1 MHWQRFPFGRLAGF
15 VAPRLRLITLLA
27 LLAASGAAGCAS
39 TSWVDVRKQ
48 QRNVLA
54 TQLTMATSDGS
65 HLSGRTMLLLRR
77 YDLVDRLEGDPCTLL
92 VELREIFNREPT
104 ADKLYSLAELAYW
117 SGQKAELTHPQKAL
131 ELYGSAVLHSY
142 LYLFDDRFAHL
153 RNPYDPEFR
162 GACDL
167 YNGALESALRNIK
180 RAGQLRP
187 GTTQIVKAADHSI
200 HLTIALRGSGW
211 QAEDFDSFEFVSDFV
226 VKGLKN
232 QYHTYGL
239 GVPLIAMQH
248 KRQHGEAV
256 DRYYPPEMSMPTTAF
271 LRMLPNGDDAHTQ
284 HTALLELYDP
294 LNSADIEIAGRRVP
308 LESDLST
315 PLAYLLNQPKLQK
328 KLDQPTLGLLDPE
341 ATGQLDGLF
350 MLEPYQ
356 PGKIPVLMVHGLWSS
371 PITWME
377 MFNDL
382 RGVPEINDHYQFWF
396 YLYPTGQPFWY
407 SAKKLRDD
415 LAAMRRTLDPQHEE
429 PALDQMVLVGHSMG
443 GLVAKMQT
451 LESGDD
457 YWKVVSK
464 EPFEVVKASHEVK
477 EDLGE
482 TFFFHP
488 NPAVRRLIT
497 IGTPFRGSHFANSTT
512 AWLGS
517 KLITLP
523 KMLVR
528 GGEQLHRDNPNFFA
542 KNNLID
548 VPTAIDALSPTSPV
562 FPVMLASH
570 HLPSVKYHNVV
581 GRIQTDR
588 VVNYMIGG
596 EGDGLV
602 TLQSAHLD
610 DAESEI
616 IVAAEHSNLHR
627 HPRTVLEVRRILM
640 EHLDDLRSF
649 PHRLERL
656 PDTAS
661 LAPTALPPA
670 VQIQRRR

>member
-1 MHWQRFPFGRLAGF
+1 M
-15 VAPRLRLITLLA
+15 V
-27 LLAASGAAGCAS
+27 
-39 TSWVDVRKQ
+39 
-48 QRNVLA
+48 N
-54 TQLTMATSDGS
+54 
-65 HLSGRTMLLLRR
+65 
-77 YDLVDRLEGDPCTLL
+77 
-92 VELREIFNREPT
+92 
-104 ADKLYSLAELAYW
+104 
-117 SGQKAELTHPQKAL
+117 
-131 ELYGSAVLHSY
+131 
-142 LYLFDDRFAHL
+142 
-153 RNPYDPEFR
+153 
-162 GACDL
+162 
-167 YNGALESALRNIK
+167 
-180 RAGQLRP
+180 
-187 GTTQIVKAADHSI
+187 AADHTI
-200 HLTIALRGSGW
+200 HLTIALRGNGW
-211 QAEDFDSFEFVSDFV
+211 HAEDFDRFEFVSDYV

-239 GVPLIAMQH
+239 GVPLIAVQH
-248 KRQHGEAV
+248 KRNNGKPV
-256 DRYYPPEMSMPTTAF
+256 DRYYPPEMSLPTTAF
-271 LRMLPNGDDAHTQ
+271 MRMLPNGGDTQ
-284 HTALLELYDP
+284 TEHTALLELYDP

-315 PLAYLLNQPKLQK
+315 PLAYLLNQPQLQK

-356 PGKIPVLMVHGLWSS
+356 PGKIPVLMVHGIWSS

-407 SAKKLRDD
+407 SAAQLRQD
-415 LAAMRRTLDPQHEE
+415 LATMRQTLDPQHSE

-477 EDLGE
+477 ETLGE

-497 IGTPFRGSHFANSTT
+497 IGTPFHGSHFANSTT

-548 VPTAIDALSPTSPV
+548 VPTSVDALSPASPV

-570 HLPSVKYHNVV
+570 HLPSVKNHNVI

-588 VVNYMIGG
+588 VVNYLIGG

-602 TLQSAHLD
+602 TVQSAHID

-616 IVAAEHSNLHR
+616 VVPAEHSNLHR

-640 EHLDDLRSF
+640 EHLDDLRAF
-649 PHRLERL
+649 PRRLERL
-656 PDTAS
+656 PEITT
-661 LAPTALPPA
+661 LAPESSPP
-670 VQIQRRR
+670 VEIQRRR

>member
-1 MHWQRFPFGRLAGF
+1 MDGQRFRSGRWAGW
-15 VAPRLRLITLLA
+15 AAIWPRLITLA
-27 LLAASGAAGCAS
+27 VLLSGSCLAGCAT
-39 TSWVDVRKQ
+39 TSWVDLRKQ
-48 QRNVLA
+48 PRNVLA
-54 TQLTMATSDGS
+54 TQLTMATSDGT
-65 HLSGRTMLLLRR
+65 HVTARTMLLLRR
-77 YDLVDRLEGDPCTLL
+77 YDLVDQLEGDPLKLL

-104 ADKLYSLAELAYW
+104 ADKLYSLAELAYR

-131 ELYGSAVLHSY
+131 ELYGSALLHSY

-167 YNGALESALRNIK
+167 YNGALESALRHIK
-180 RAGQLRP
+180 QTGQLKP
-187 GTTQIVKAADHSI
+187 NTTQVINAADHTL
-200 HLTIALRGSGW
+200 HLTIALRGKAW
-211 QAEDFDSFEFVSDFV
+211 NAEDFDEFKFVSDYI

-239 GVPLIAMQH
+239 GVPLIAVAH
-248 KRQHGEAV
+248 KRRAGGPA
-256 DRYYPPEMSMPTTAF
+256 DRYYPPEMSLPTTAF
-271 LRMLPNGDDAHTQ
+271 MRLVPNGSDDLTEHA
-284 HTALLELYDP
+284 AVLELYDP
-294 LNSADIEIAGRRVP
+294 LSSADIEVASRRVP

-328 KLDQPTLGLLDPE
+328 KLDQPTLGLLDPDE
-341 ATGQLDGLF
+341 TNQLDGLF
-350 MLEPYQ
+350 MLDPYQ
-356 PGKIPVLMVHGLWSS
+356 PGKIPVLMVHGIWSS

-382 RGVPEINDHYQFWF
+382 RAVPEINDHYQFWF
-396 YLYPTGQPFWY
+396 YLYPTGQPFWF
-407 SAKKLRDD
+407 SAAQLRHD
-415 LAAMRRTLDPQHEE
+415 LAVMRQTLDPHGQE

-443 GLVAKMQT
+443 GLVAKLQT
-451 LESGDD
+451 LESSSD
-457 YWKVVSK
+457 YWHVVSK
-464 EPFEVVKASHEVK
+464 EPFEAVKASHEVK
-477 EDLGE
+477 ETLGE

-497 IGTPFRGSHFANSTT
+497 IGTPYHGSHFANSTT

-542 KNNLID
+542 KDNLID
-548 VPTAIDALSPTSPV
+548 VPTSIDALSPSSPV

-570 HLPSVKYHNVV
+570 HLPSVKNHNVI

-588 VVNYMIGG
+588 LVNYMIGG

-602 TLQSAHLD
+602 TMQSAHLD

-616 IVAAEHSNLHR
+616 IVPAEHSNLHR
-627 HPRTVLEVRRILM
+627 HPRTVLEVRRILLQ
-640 EHLDDLRSF
+640 HLEDLRAF
-649 PHRLERL
+649 PRQLERL
-656 PDTAS
+656 PNAT
-661 LAPTALPPA
+661 PLPPDLEA
-670 VQIQRRR
+670 RRRQ

>member
-1 MHWQRFPFGRLAGF
+1 M
-15 VAPRLRLITLLA
+15 TLVA
-27 LLAASGAAGCAS
+27 LLAAIGIAGCTT

-54 TQLTMATSDGS
+54 MQLTMATSDGS
-65 HLSGRTMLLLRR
+65 HLSARTMLLLRR
-77 YDLVDRLEGDPCTLL
+77 YDLAGRLEGDPCALL
-92 VELREIFNREPT
+92 IELREIFNREPT

-117 SGQKAELTHPQKAL
+117 AGQKAELAHPQKAL
-131 ELYGSAVLHSY
+131 ELYGSAVMHSY

-167 YNGALESALRNIK
+167 YNGALESALRSIQ
-180 RAGQLRP
+180 RAGQLTP
-187 GTTQIVKAADHSI
+187 GTTQIVKAADHTI
-200 HLTIALRGSGW
+200 HLTIALRGTGW
-211 QAEDFDSFEFVSDFV
+211 NAEDFDSFKFVSDYV

-248 KRQHGEAV
+248 KREKGEPV
-256 DRYYPPEMSMPTTAF
+256 DRYYPPEMSLPTTAF
-271 LRMLPNGDDAHTQ
+271 MRMMPNGDDNSTE

-294 LNSADIEIAGRRVP
+294 LNAADIEVAGRRVP

-328 KLDQPTLGLLDPE
+328 KLDQPTLGLLDPDG
-341 ATGQLDGLF
+341 TGQLDGLF

-407 SAKKLRDD
+407 SAKQLRED
-415 LAAMRRTLDPQHEE
+415 LAAMRQTLDPRQEE

-451 LESGDD
+451 LESADD

-477 EDLGE
+477 QSLGE

-517 KLITLP
+517 QLITLP
-523 KMLVR
+523 KILVR

-542 KNNLID
+542 KKNLID
-548 VPTAIDALSPTSPV
+548 VPTAIDALSPSSPV

-581 GRIQTDR
+581 GHIQTDR
-588 VVNYMIGG
+588 VRNYVMGG

-602 TLQSAHLD
+602 TLQSAHLE

-616 IVAAEHSNLHR
+616 VVPSEHSKLHR

-640 EHLDDLRSF
+640 EHLDDLQSF
-649 PHRLERL
+649 PNRLERL
-656 PDTAS
+656 PEAMPLSTTAVS
-661 LAPTALPPA
+661 PT
-670 VQIQRRR
+670 VEIQRR